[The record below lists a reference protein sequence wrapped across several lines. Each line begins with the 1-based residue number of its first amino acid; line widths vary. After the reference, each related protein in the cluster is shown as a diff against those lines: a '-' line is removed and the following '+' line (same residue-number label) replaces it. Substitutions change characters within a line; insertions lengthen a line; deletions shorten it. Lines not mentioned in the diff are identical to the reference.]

1 VDAARA
7 LEDFLAM
14 LSAERNASRHTL
26 DAYRRDLRDFFDLLG
41 RRRATVTGADPDD
54 VVAWLER
61 QRRAGRKASTVARRM
76 AALRGF
82 YAYLVRERLITR
94 DPTEHVEQPRLS
106 RPLPKTLSREAVA
119 ALVESPDVTTPRG
132 LRDRTLL
139 ELLYASGLRA
149 SECLALRVRDVNR
162 SAGYLHAMGKG
173 RKERLVPIGAEAL
186 AWLERY
192 LAVGRPALLG
202 AGRDSA
208 LMFVNPRG
216 RALSRQSLWQLVLRS
231 ARRAGLRQ
239 RVSPHTLR
247 HCFASHLLEGGADLR
262 AVQAM
267 LGHADIATTQ
277 IYTHL
282 PSSAIRRM
290 YDKFHPRAS
299 VLHTRD

>member
-7 LEDFLAM
+7 LDDFLAT
-14 LSAERNASRHTL
+14 LSAERTASRHTL
-26 DAYRRDLRDFFDLLG
+26 DAYRRDVRGFFLLLE
-41 RRRATVTGADPDD
+41 RRRVTPASATADD
-54 VVAWLER
+54 VVAWLEC
-61 QRRAGRKASTVARRM
+61 QRKAGRKASTVARRM

-82 YAYLVRERLITR
+82 YAHLLRERVVTR

-119 ALVESPDVTTPRG
+119 ALVEAPDVTTPRG

-149 SECLALRVRDVNR
+149 SECLALRVGDVNR
-162 SAGYLHAMGKG
+162 NAGYLQAMGKG

-186 AWLERY
+186 AWLDRY
-192 LAVGRPALLG
+192 LAIARPALLG
-202 AGRDSA
+202 PGRESP
-208 LMFVNPRG
+208 LIFVNPRG
-216 RALSRQSLWQLVLRS
+216 RALSRQSLWQLVLRA

-282 PSSAIRRM
+282 PSSTIRRM
-290 YDKFHPRAS
+290 YDRFHPRAT
-299 VLHTRD
+299 VVDARD